1 VFFHIPILHE
11 IAGQARNDGS
21 VEYSVGVKCI
31 PRFYYISTYCLKVF
45 REAIKP
51 GLSIVVEQPF
61 HFKEVVVPRYVCQT
75 NKISMHGGNPFPFS
89 I

>member
-31 PRFYYISTYCLKVF
+31 PRKCDYRLLRSSCNTYGTFSNITTVTIMPLLPNPASPALYIDK
-45 REAIKP
+45 KD
-51 GLSIVVEQPF
+51 
-61 HFKEVVVPRYVCQT
+61 
-75 NKISMHGGNPFPFS
+75 
-89 I
+89 